1 MSTRNKAK
9 EKRKKEEQKQ
19 EIKRQKKFNKVN
31 NMSKTNG
38 INVKRK
44 AVAFTYSDNE
54 EEQRGIPIIP
64 ILLVFIIIALF
75 AYLFFMTDTFK
86 SKRQIF
92 EKYLFMA
99 YEELDSE
106 ENVNLSR
113 VLSKLDEN
121 KFTITGNGSFD
132 CSSNSMSPEEQKL
145 QQALNGSK
153 IESKGYGDLS
163 KKKFKNTYTLKTKD
177 NEIAS
182 ITIGRGEYINK
193 DLQVS
198 DLFAITS
205 PEVVN
210 AYIGVENGKFNKL
223 ASDLEDKNYYLV
235 PSGLNYRLSSYL
247 KLLSLKENEKE
258 NIKKT
263 YIDYFNKAFQNSQF
277 SKINSVDV
285 SISGTVYVAKQ
296 YSLNLNKTQANS
308 FITGLFD
315 TLKTDSLTLNCIA
328 QKAKLLGYEEIS
340 EISKLSEKLDEISI
354 ELSRNPIKYGISID
368 EYVCDGKLI
377 QLNITAENKAAII
390 IQPKLE
396 NNTKSM
402 HINFRNLDLL
412 QNTVNMINTTPS
424 DDSQGEV
431 LDILNPTQETQIST
445 NGLFSELDLEIS
457 SMQTDSQARFIINT
471 KVNNDKSVNML
482 IVLNGKSSDDK
493 LNVNTELTI
502 KDKNNT
508 KYGISCNEEIK
519 FDSSLNE
526 ESGILFDNTNTA
538 NLSQANKEYVMG
550 LKNAVNKQID
560 NVKKQCV
567 ERMIQILK
575 EE

>member
-1 MSTRNKAK
+1 M
-9 EKRKKEEQKQ
+9 
-19 EIKRQKKFNKVN
+19 
-31 NMSKTNG
+31 
-38 INVKRK
+38 
-44 AVAFTYSDNE
+44 D
-54 EEQRGIPIIP
+54 
-64 ILLVFIIIALF
+64 
-75 AYLFFMTDTFK
+75 
-86 SKRQIF
+86 
-92 EKYLFMA
+92 
-99 YEELDSE
+99 
-106 ENVNLSR
+106 
-113 VLSKLDEN
+113 
-121 KFTITGNGSFD
+121 
-132 CSSNSMSPEEQKL
+132 
-145 QQALNGSK
+145 
-153 IESKGYGDLS
+153 
-163 KKKFKNTYTLKTKD
+163 
-177 NEIAS
+177 
-182 ITIGRGEYINK
+182 
-193 DLQVS
+193 
-198 DLFAITS
+198 
-205 PEVVN
+205 
-210 AYIGVENGKFNKL
+210 
-223 ASDLEDKNYYLV
+223 
-235 PSGLNYRLSSYL
+235 
-247 KLLSLKENEKE
+247 
-258 NIKKT
+258 
-263 YIDYFNKAFQNSQF
+263 KAFQDSQF
-277 SKINSVDV
+277 SKVNSVDV

-308 FITGLFD
+308 FITGLLD

-526 ESGILFDNTNTA
+526 ESGILFDNTK
-538 NLSQANKEYVMG
+538 LYLLEYP
-550 LKNAVNKQID
+550 N
-560 NVKKQCV
+560 
-567 ERMIQILK
+567 
-575 EE
+575 